1 MLSLLPVEA
10 ASSHVAELIGGIR
23 VSQPSAQPLCL
34 HTHSAKYVWPNEHIK
49 SFTVKAY
56 VDFIFFLN
64 VGLKSL

>member
-34 HTHSAKYVWPNEHIK
+34 HTQCKVC

-56 VDFIFFLN
+56 VDFFFF
-64 VGLKSL
+64 